1 MKGSVK
7 QDQLIAAPFNLDVPA
22 LNWVMSTFASLT
34 TDQKLGQI
42 ILPLCRDLSPAAIDA
57 ALAYHVGG
65 IHRMPAREEQDLR
78 VSGEYAQRRSSIPLL
93 MSCDIEF
100 SEKSSVKAGTPFP
113 NQMAVAAT
121 KDPVDAE
128 RMGTIAAREGG
139 YLGFNVTWTPVADLC
154 LNFRSNV
161 VNTRAFG
168 EDPDMVAELARAYHK
183 GAGENGFARSIKHW
197 PGDGLDDRDQHFA
210 TTHNTLSLDAWRQS
224 FGAVYADAIA
234 NGVQVVMSGH
244 ITLKAYGQS
253 LGGKARSQVQMP
265 ATLNA
270 DLNLGLLR
278 GEYGFNGVIVSD
290 ATGMVGFEACGH
302 RRDIVPAC
310 IENGCD
316 ILLFP
321 NDLAEDFGYLR
332 DGLNDGR
339 LSEGRLDD
347 AVLRILAL
355 KASLGLHLTGGALP
369 AEDQRP
375 HLLGSAE
382 HADWSRAV
390 SERTITLVKDTQNL
404 LPLDPARHRR
414 ILIAQF
420 EERHSP
426 SGPLPQLQVGE
437 MLEAAGFEVAYHKR
451 GQAIDASA
459 HDIGLYLVGEEG
471 VSAKE
476 NLGPQ
481 WERLHGNFPLSMERL
496 WAYMPTVFVSLG
508 TPYLLYHMPECR
520 TFVNA
525 YAAVTPVQ
533 QALVKALTGQIPFT
547 GTSPVD
553 VFCGLEEARS

>member
-1 MKGSVK
+1 MVG
-7 QDQLIAAPFNLDVPA
+7 QEQLAAAPFNLDAAA
-22 LNWVMSTFASLT
+22 LAWVLSTFASLT
-34 TDQKLGQI
+34 PEQKLGQI
-42 ILPLCRDLSPAAIDA
+42 MLPLCRDLSTAAIDA

-65 IHRMPAREEQDLR
+65 IHRMPARDEAELR
-78 VSGEYAQRRSSIPLL
+78 ISGEHAQRNSAIPLL

-113 NQMAVAAT
+113 NQMAIAAT
-121 KDPVDAE
+121 ADFTNAE

-168 EDPDMVAELARAYHK
+168 EDPGQVAQFVHAYHK

-210 TTHNTLSLDAWRQS
+210 TTHNSLPLEAWRQS

-234 NGVQVVMSGH
+234 DGVQVVMSGH
-244 ITLKAYGQS
+244 ITLKAYSQS
-253 LGGKARSQVQMP
+253 LGDRARSPAHMP

-278 GEYGFNGVIVSD
+278 GEYGYNGVIVSD

-302 RRDIVPAC
+302 RRDTVPAC

-321 NDLAEDFGYLR
+321 NDISEDFGYLR

-339 LSEGRLDD
+339 LSQGRVDD

-355 KASLGLHLTGGALP
+355 KASLGLHLTKGALP

-382 HADWSRAV
+382 HVEWSRAV
-390 SERTITLVKDTQNL
+390 SENAITLVKDTQNL
-404 LPLDPARHRR
+404 LPLDPARHRHV
-414 ILIAQF
+414 LIAQF

-426 SGPLPQLQVGE
+426 SGPLPQLRVGE
-437 MLEAAGFEVAYHKR
+437 MLEAAGFEVTYHQR
-451 GQAIDASA
+451 GQAIDPSA
-459 HDIGLYLVGEEG
+459 HDIGLYLVAEEG

-481 WERLHGNFPLSMERL
+481 WERLHGNFPHSMERL

-520 TFVNA
+520 TFVNG
-525 YAAVTPVQ
+525 YAAVAPVQ
-533 QALVKALTGQIPFT
+533 QALVDALTGLIPFA

-553 VFCGLEEARS
+553 AFCGLEEARW